1 MGWLSFFGG
10 VSKGLGEGLT
20 KARAFDQEQIL
31 RQQARM
37 ETEGLR
43 LLRERREETKGL
55 TARLDELA
63 TLGITG
69 NSAAAVLRLSDTRY
83 GEFIKRADEATRDA
97 ETLGARSK
105 EVDAQAIKQAS
116 GLGFGVEGSMPPAP
130 PGLEEQMGLLGIT
143 YEGGIRE
150 QQPTREEI
158 INGIMGTFPESAA
171 SPKEEFD
178 IQASLNKHLG
188 MADVSSIARKQASQ
202 VVGISS
208 ADLDTLIKGT
218 FAYSDAPEHIK
229 IKMIQSESERLARK
243 KSELAIIQ
251 GGLTIR
257 DLEQKVAAGEKLNEL
272 YDKEIKIYDPTQ
284 ENDELVIKA
293 GTKTLHEIQTLV
305 NIVKDQATAR
315 SLTTKPMTTGQY
327 NIFDGIG
334 SEQLNATVS
343 RMGNSNDVQSN
354 YNVRSGSYTTV
365 FKGSLADSKAQAWKQ
380 KILSNNILIAKNIF
394 SNTNGDIPSAANAAR
409 ENFSFNMKMS
419 GVQQIRA
426 QFPGKSDE
434 EISKLLRGPQGGLG
448 ALNDTF
454 GNVQPIRDF
463 VFSYFK
469 STSAERNVHD
479 QKWSNILGLS
489 STTRLGQ
496 QQKVSSSIEVD
507 GPMLG
512 SQGGGAILE
521 GATGETVDVSDTV
534 LTFAQQ
540 FNTDFNFGDAKTV
553 EDKAEALIGYLGTGP
568 QKYNTAQI
576 NAFLGK
582 LDKIK
587 GNRQDIF
594 DKDFIQNNLYLLD
607 DNVEVE
613 SSNNT
618 GAQDSG
624 KKLENN
630 VSPPYSRSSVA
641 PVDPNRQVTMASIFE
656 VTKKLGSALGTG
668 FSEKEEAQL
677 PSALESALQMVDTD
691 FIEENNLLNVN
702 EFTAKTI
709 LADKVLTPLLP
720 DLEKA
725 QVKLVSKT
733 LMDLLFTKDNKGQR
747 ILVPS
752 GP

>member
-105 EVDAQAIKQAS
+105 EVEAQAIKQVS

-243 KSELAIIQ
+243 KSEL
-251 GGLTIR
+251 TIDQTNLSIR
-257 DLEQKVAAGEKLNEL
+257 ELEQKVAAGEKLNEL
-272 YDKEIKIYDPTQ
+272 YKQEFKIYDPTQ
-284 ENDELVIKA
+284 ENNELVIPA
-293 GTKTLHEIQTLV
+293 GTKTLHEIQTIV
-305 NIVKDQATAR
+305 NIIKDQATAR

-419 GVQQIRA
+419 GVQQIRT

-469 STSAERNVHD
+469 STSAERNEHD
-479 QKWSNILGLS
+479 QKWNNILGLS

-496 QQKVSSSIEVD
+496 QQ
-507 GPMLG
+507 P
-512 SQGGGAILE
+512 LE

-613 SSNNT
+613 SSNNNVAVESSNNT
-618 GAQDSG
+618 GAAVRRRGRTGRTTATTAGPDDPRYRADVLLGSI
-624 KKLENN
+624 LE
-630 VSPPYSRSSVA
+630 A
-641 PVDPNRQVTMASIFE
+641 
-656 VTKKLGSALGTG
+656 TKKLGSALGTG

-709 LADKVLTPLLP
+709 LADKVLSPLLP

>member
-105 EVDAQAIKQAS
+105 EVEAQAIKEAS
-116 GLGFGVEGSMPPAP
+116 AEGFGVEGSMPPAP

-251 GGLTIR
+251 GNLTIR

-284 ENDELVIKA
+284 ENDELVIKE

-315 SLTTKPMTTGQY
+315 SLTTKPMTTAQY
-327 NIFDGIG
+327 NIFDRIG

-343 RMGNSNDVQSN
+343 RMGNRDDVQSN
-354 YNVRSGSYTTV
+354 YNVSSGSYTTV

-380 KILSNNILIAKNIF
+380 KILSNNMLIARNVF
-394 SNTNGDIPSAANAAR
+394 SNTNSDLPSAANAAR

-489 STTRLGQ
+489 SRQ

-507 GPMLG
+507 GPMVG

-568 QKYNTAQI
+568 QKYDTAQI

-607 DNVEVE
+607 DNVEVK

-618 GAQDSG
+618 AGRTTATTAGPD
-624 KKLENN
+624 
-630 VSPPYSRSSVA
+630 
-641 PVDPNRQVTMASIFE
+641 DPRYVLLGSILAA
-656 VTKKLGSALGTG
+656 TKKLGKALGTG

-702 EFTAKTI
+702 EFTAKKI
-709 LADKVLTPLLP
+709 LADKVLAPLLP
-720 DLEKA
+720 DLSPP
-725 QVKLVSKT
+725 QVKLVSKS